1 MSTKG
6 TQGYGVEADRL
17 ADQYESLTSDDVLGD
32 VLHLIPGKPGRVLD
46 VGAGTGRDAAAL
58 ALRGHTVTA
67 VEPTPEL
74 RAHGRRLHEGA
85 GIAWVDDTLPDLSA
99 VSGTFDL
106 VLLVAVW
113 MHLEAAERPR
123 AMRRLAGLLA
133 PEGTVL
139 LTLRHGPTPPGRHM
153 FDVPAD
159 ETVAQADEAGLR
171 AVHLSTWGDLLG
183 RPGVRWT
190 TLAFT
195 SRPRPSS

>member
-1 MSTKG
+1 MRTKG
-6 TQGYGVEADRL
+6 TQGYGAEADVL
-17 ADQYESLTSDDVLGD
+17 AVRYESLTSDEVLGD

-58 ALRGHTVTA
+58 ARRGHAVTA

-85 GIAWVDDTLPDLSA
+85 GITWLDDTLPDLSA
-99 VSGTFDL
+99 VKGTFDL

-113 MHLEAAERPR
+113 MHLDEAERPR

-133 PEGTVL
+133 PEGVML

-153 FDVPAD
+153 FDVAAD
-159 ETVAQADEAGLR
+159 ETVAQAAEAGLR
-171 AVHLSTWGDLLG
+171 AVHLSTWRDLLG

-195 SRPRPSS
+195 PSGDVS